1 MNRTITL
8 ILASLSVALIA
19 LTSRAQTTFTNL
31 TSIEGATNWAVI
43 PYFSYD
49 TTTRKT
55 GGGGVVLY
63 SVTPNF
69 WAGVRAQSL
78 KGQDTLAGVQAQLQA
93 TITWNGVKVTPFVEA
108 STGMGNSS
116 LYSNAGTGGL
126 ISFHTW
132 KIGSH
137 VLFEAGAVADYEHY
151 IYGSNNG
158 NQINVGPLF
167 HLSF

>member
-1 MNRTITL
+1 MKTTSRL
-8 ILASLSVALIA
+8 ILIATSLLLIA
-19 LTSRAQTTFTNL
+19 ITGRAQTIFTNL

-69 WAGVRAQSL
+69 WAGMRVQSL
-78 KGQDTLAGVQAQLQA
+78 NHQDTLAGVQAQLQT
-93 TITWNGVKVTPFVEA
+93 TITWNGIKITPFVEA

-137 VLFEAGAVADYEHY
+137 VLLEAGAVGDYEHY
-151 IYGSNNG
+151 VFGSNNG
-158 NQINVGPLF
+158 NQVNVGPLL